1 MLKIEYYSEVHRW
14 EIKENRH
21 FLGRTS
27 ISVVYISIGE
37 SSGRLLSVHYQFVTF
52 VIMTHHRI
60 ISSPLQGFTDYR
72 FRNALHKY
80 FGGVDIFYAPYIRLN
95 GRMII
100 KPGYQKDLQ
109 IKNNNTLNVI
119 PQVMTNSAEEF
130 LFVAGYVQSLGY
142 KELNWNLGCPYP
154 MVTNKCLGSGLI
166 SDPSRIDAILDQ
178 VHSKSDIIVSMKM
191 RMGYDV
197 ATEIL
202 DVFPVLAKY
211 PIKNIGIHARIG
223 KQLYVGG
230 VDLDAFR
237 RCVEST
243 DQKLY
248 FNGDITSV
256 ARFREM
262 AELFPMID
270 HWMIGRGLIADPFL
284 PSMIKEDKLEY
295 PENRIEK
302 FSKFHDRLFTEYSEK
317 LTGDKAII
325 RKMLSYWE
333 YFAQRFDQTER
344 IIKKIKKTKSIEA
357 YDQVIY
363 DIFQEQGTSAIY
375 S

>member
-1 MLKIEYYSEVHRW
+1 MPPI
-14 EIKENRH
+14 
-21 FLGRTS
+21 
-27 ISVVYISIGE
+27 
-37 SSGRLLSVHYQFVTF
+37 
-52 VIMTHHRI
+52 I

-72 FRNALHKY
+72 FRNAHQKY
-80 FGGVDIFYAPYIRLN
+80 FGGVDLYYAPYIRLN
-95 GRMII
+95 GKNII

-109 IKNNNTLNVI
+109 VKNNTTINVI
-119 PQVMTNSAEEF
+119 PQVMTNSADEF
-130 LFVAGYVQSLGY
+130 LFVSDYVQSLGY
-142 KELNWNLGCPYP
+142 DELNWNLGCPYP

-166 SDPSRIDAILDQ
+166 SDPDRIDAILDT
-178 VHSKSDIIVSMKM
+178 VHSKSSITVSMKM
-191 RMGYDV
+191 RMGYDD
-197 ATEIL
+197 ASEIL

-230 VDLDAFR
+230 VDLDSFR

-243 DQKLY
+243 NQKLY

-256 ARFREM
+256 ERYREM
-262 AELFPMID
+262 VELFPMID

-284 PSMIKEDKLEY
+284 PSMIKEDTIHY
-295 PENRIEK
+295 PEDRIER

-333 YFAQRFDQTER
+333 YFAQRFDNTDQ
-344 IIKKIKKTKSIEA
+344 IIKKIKKCKTIEA
-357 YDQVIY
+357 YDKVNY
-363 DIFQEQGTSAIY
+363 ELFEHERSKDYTY
-375 S
+375 